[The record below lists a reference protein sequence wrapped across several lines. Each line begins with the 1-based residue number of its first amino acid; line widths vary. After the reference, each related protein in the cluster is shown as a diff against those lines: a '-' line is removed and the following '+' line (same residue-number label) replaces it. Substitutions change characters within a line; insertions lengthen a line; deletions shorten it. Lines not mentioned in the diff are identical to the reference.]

1 MDPTRSRFF
10 RLNLMRWVCS
20 GFLLAS
26 VLVAAEPANL
36 SGTWTLNKDLSDKPP
51 ERMQAWKSQTSQPPA
66 ESAPSDTEKNGGH
79 HGKMDFQKA
88 FGTLTIQQSGDRIV
102 LKNGWRE
109 RILYTDGRLITENG
123 PRGAAEVHARWE
135 NGQMI
140 VDAKPERGPARTE
153 TYSVS
158 DNKLTIQ
165 THVDAHGDMPEMTFK
180 RVYDATPVSID

>member
-1 MDPTRSRFF
+1 MVPTRSRFF
-10 RLNLMRWVCS
+10 RLNLMRWACS

-26 VLVAAEPANL
+26 VLVAAEPANI

-51 ERMQAWKSQTSQPPA
+51 ERMQAWKSQGSQAPS
-66 ESAPSDTEKNGGH
+66 ESAPSDTEKKGGH

-88 FGTLTIQQSGDRIV
+88 FGTLTIQQTGDRIV
-102 LKNGWRE
+102 LQNGRHE

-123 PRGAAEVHARWE
+123 FRGAAEVHARWD
-135 NGQMI
+135 GDRLI

-180 RVYDATPVSID
+180 RVYDSTPVAID

>member
-1 MDPTRSRFF
+1 MVPTRSRFF
-10 RLNLMRWVCS
+10 RLNLMRWACT

-26 VLVAAEPANL
+26 VLVAAEPANI

-51 ERMQAWKSQTSQPPA
+51 AKMQARKSQGSETPA
-66 ESAPSDTEKNGGH
+66 ESAPSDTEKKSGH
-79 HGKMDFQKA
+79 RGKMDFQKA
-88 FGTLTIQQSGDRIV
+88 FGTLTIQQTGDRIV
-102 LKNGWRE
+102 VQNGWRE

-135 NGQMI
+135 DGRMI

-153 TYSVS
+153 TFSVA
-158 DNKLTIQ
+158 DKQLTIL
-165 THVDAHGDMPEMTFK
+165 THVDAHGDVPEMNFK

>member
-1 MDPTRSRFF
+1 MVPTRSRFF
-10 RLNLMRWVCS
+10 QLNLIRWACT

-26 VLVAAEPANL
+26 VLVAAEPANI

-51 ERMQAWKSQTSQPPA
+51 AGMHAWKSQSSEAPA
-66 ESAPSDTEKNGGH
+66 ENAPSDTEKKDGH
-79 HGKMDFQKA
+79 RGKMDFQKA
-88 FGTLTIQQSGDRIV
+88 FGTLTITQAGDRVV
-102 LKNGWRE
+102 LKNGWHE

-135 NGQMI
+135 GSQLI
-140 VDAKPERGPARTE
+140 VDAKPERGPSRTE

-165 THVDAHGDMPEMTFK
+165 THVDAMGDKPEMSFK
-180 RVYDATPVSID
+180 RVYDSTPVAID